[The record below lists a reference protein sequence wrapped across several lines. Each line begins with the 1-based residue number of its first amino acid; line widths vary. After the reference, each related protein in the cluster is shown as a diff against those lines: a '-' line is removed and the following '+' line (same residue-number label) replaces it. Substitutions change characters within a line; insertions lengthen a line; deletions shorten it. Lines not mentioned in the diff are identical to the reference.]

1 MKTTH
6 HTNHNRALSSMRFLP
21 LAAAFVLCTSACTNT
36 AFAWGQVGHQAVAA
50 IAEANLNPKA
60 KATIEKYIDGNSII
74 HYASWLDWYVSLPE
88 CKNIGHTASVDRDFK
103 YTPAA
108 ADAPKIDAIT
118 AINQSINTLRDY
130 KKLPPE
136 TVALH
141 IKILVHLLGDVHCPV
156 HVKYA
161 TIKTRFKVTVLGEE
175 ISYHQVWDHEVV
187 DHRQTR
193 RWSFSEWVFHK
204 NRLTK
209 EQIAEVTAGELRDW
223 FNQTAQDSRVIY
235 DWAKPGSKSEKITL
249 NRDFL
254 NKAIPLAE
262 SQIQK
267 AGYRLAKVLN
277 TIFSE

>member
-1 MKTTH
+1 
-6 HTNHNRALSSMRFLP
+6 MRLLP

-60 KATIEKYIDGNSII
+60 RATLEKYIDGNSII
-74 HYASWLDWYVSLPE
+74 YYAAWLDWYATTPE
-88 CKNIGHTASVDRDFK
+88 CKHIAHSSTVGRDFK
-103 YTPAA
+103 YAPAPEGQRLDAVA
-108 ADAPKIDAIT
+108 AIE
-118 AINQSINTLRDY
+118 QSIKALRDY

-141 IKILVHLLGDVHCPV
+141 IKILVHLVGDTHCPV
-156 HVKYA
+156 HVKYDS
-161 TIKTRFKVTVLGEE
+161 IKTSFKVTLHGEE
-175 ISYHQVWDHEVV
+175 MSFHQVWDHELV

-193 RWSFSEWVFHK
+193 RWSFMEWVFHK

-209 EQIAEVTAGELRDW
+209 EQIAEVTAGMPRDW
-223 FNQTAQDSRVIY
+223 FNQTAQDSRIIY
-235 DWAKPGSKSEKITL
+235 DWVKAGSKTEKITI
-249 NRDFL
+249 NRDFV

-277 TIFSE
+277 IIFSE